1 MVVFDFPGTW
11 CCLANQVPQSVMQ
24 NVVSVESSSLLLHS
38 FATGFMCVCDD
49 SLTS

>member
-11 CCLANQVPQSVMQ
+11 CCLADQVPQSVMQ

-38 FATGFMCVCDD
+38 FETECICLCDD
-49 SLTS
+49 SFTS